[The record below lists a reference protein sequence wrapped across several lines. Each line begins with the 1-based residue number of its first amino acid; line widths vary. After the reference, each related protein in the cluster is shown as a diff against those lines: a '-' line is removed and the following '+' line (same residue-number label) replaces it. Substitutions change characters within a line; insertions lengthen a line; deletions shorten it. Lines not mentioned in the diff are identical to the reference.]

1 MTIRVTTAKSAT
13 DSWMDMA
20 GRYPLLCETDTLRLI
35 RKLQDP
41 EQSDKARRR
50 ALDRLCLA
58 NLRLV
63 VSTVQKTVQKSAAI
77 KWHDEIVADLF
88 QQGYLGLRRA
98 AEKFDTKKKIRF
110 STYASIWIN
119 QSVGRFKAAQSTLF
133 KMPEKVMFEVWNW
146 KKTGKMRTD
155 GKEVLSPQN
164 HQLAA
169 NALYATSLDAVV
181 KESETEAGDFISYE
195 NSLWAHT
202 DSNIDEVRQHV
213 QDLLRIAKVEPKV
226 QQMFLDYMRRGNL
239 QSACRKVAIRQG
251 AARKLINETIEKL
264 QAIA

>member
-1 MTIRVTTAKSAT
+1 MTIRVSTTKSAT
-13 DSWMDMA
+13 DAWMDMA

-63 VSTVQKTVQKSAAI
+63 VSTVQKTVQKSAMI
-77 KWHDEIVADLF
+77 KWHDEMVADLL

-119 QSVGRFKAAQSTLF
+119 QSVGRFKASQSTLF

-169 NALYATSLDAVV
+169 NALYAVSLDAVV

-202 DSNIDEVRQHV
+202 TRDTEDARLHV
-213 QDLLRIAKVEPKV
+213 ATLLRQAGIAPKI

-239 QSACRKVAIRQG
+239 QIACAKAKLRQSD
-251 AARKLINETIEKL
+251 ARKHINETVEKL
-264 QAIA
+264 RAIA